1 MDQRLQRDIRSWDS
15 IEDHRTGTQ
24 GDAATAEWLANE
36 IRNSGA
42 APEVDWFPFQRRV
55 LGECSVAAQGRR
67 VEGLPLFDGGFTD
80 RDGLQDPLQPLDA
93 ISGIGLAEFGPG
105 PWHRGTQALE
115 RARLGN
121 ALQAIVAVAADDQ
134 IAPGLTVLNAEQY
147 QKPFGPVVLQV
158 ATEARRWLADLQ
170 ARAVPVTVVAEGQLE
185 RTRAANVQVRIA
197 GRDQSLAPL
206 VIMTPRSGWW
216 TCTSE
221 RCGGIA
227 IWLQCIRHFSS
238 NQGDRTVI
246 FTANTGHELGHVG
259 LDHYLA
265 GHHDL
270 IAGAHAWI
278 HLGANF
284 AADQAG
290 IRLQASSEPLI
301 NAGLAEFAAQGIAKP
316 AITLVGDRPLGEA
329 RNIFDGGGQ
338 YLSLLA
344 SNRLFHHPDDR
355 WPDAVDM
362 DTLSRVAQAMLT
374 LTTHLASA

>member
-15 IEDHRTGTQ
+15 IEDHRTGTH
-24 GDAATAEWLANE
+24 GDAATAGWLAGE

-42 APEVDWFPFQRRV
+42 TPEVDWFPFQRRV
-55 LGECSVAAQGRR
+55 LGECSVAAQGRG

-80 RDGLQDPLQPLDA
+80 RAGLEGRLRQLDA
-93 ISGIGLAEFGPG
+93 ISGIGLVEFGPG
-105 PWHRGTQALE
+105 LWHRGTQALE
-115 RARLGN
+115 RARLAN
-121 ALQAIVAVAADDQ
+121 ALQAIVAVAADDL
-134 IAPGLTVLNAEQY
+134 IAPGLAVLNAEHY
-147 QKPFGPVVLQV
+147 QNPFGPVVLQV
-158 ATEARRWLADLQ
+158 GTEARSWLADLQ
-170 ARAVPVTVVAEGQLE
+170 ARAAPVTVTAEGQLE
-185 RTRAANVQVRIA
+185 STRAANVQVRIA
-197 GRDQSLAPL
+197 GRDDTLAPL

-221 RCGGIA
+221 RSGGIA
-227 IWLQCIRHFSS
+227 IWLECIRHFSS
-238 NQGDRTVI
+238 NQADRSVI
-246 FTANTGHELGHVG
+246 FTANTGHELGHIG

-290 IRLQASSEPLI
+290 LLFQASSEALMKD
-301 NAGLAEFAAQGIAKP
+301 GLAELATQGVDKP
-316 AITLVGDRPLGEA
+316 TSTPVGDRPLGEA

-344 SNRLFHHPDDR
+344 NNRLFHHPDDR

-362 DTLSRVAQAMLT
+362 DTLSRVAHAMLAIAAR
-374 LTTHLASA
+374 LAHA